1 MLAGMV
7 EHRMVDVNGIR
18 LHVAQEGP
26 REGPLVVLLHGF
38 PESWHSWRHQFGPL
52 AEAGFRVV
60 APDQRG
66 YGRSDRPGDVAS
78 YSILHLVGDVVGLVH
93 ALGEERAF
101 VVGHDWGAPVAWH
114 TALLRPDVVRG
125 VAGLSVPPPFR
136 GEEPPLRAM
145 RERFGGR
152 FYWNY
157 FELPGVADAEFA
169 RDTRGSLRRL
179 LYSASGDAPD
189 AGRPEGALVDLDRGW
204 LADMTDPEVLP
215 PWLTEED
222 LDELTE
228 SYAEGFTGALNW
240 YRNLDRNWELTAPW
254 HGATVSTPALY
265 VYGDRDLVPSFPGT
279 PELIAKLPQL
289 MPALRRDPV
298 VLPGCGHWTQQ
309 ERPDEV
315 NAALLEFLTGLR
327 D

>member
-1 MLAGMV
+1 MI
-7 EHRMVDVNGIR
+7 DVNGIQ
-18 LHVAQEGP
+18 LHIAEQG
-26 REGPLVVLLHGF
+26 EGPLVVLLHGF

-66 YGRSDRPGDVAS
+66 YGGSDRPEDVS
-78 YSILHLVGDVVGLVH
+78 EYSIFHLVGDVVGLIH

-136 GEEPPLRAM
+136 GAQPPLKTM
-145 RERFGGR
+145 RERFGGH

-157 FELPGVADAEFA
+157 FEEPGVADAEFA
-169 RDTRGSLRRL
+169 ADTRTALRKL

-189 AGRPEGALVDLDRGW
+189 AGRPEQALVEDLGRGW
-204 LADMTDPEVLP
+204 LADAPNPEVLP
-215 PWLTEED
+215 DWLTESD
-222 LDELTE
+222 LDTLTE
-228 SYAEGFTGALNW
+228 SFEPGFTGALNW

-254 HGATVSTPALY
+254 QGAVVSPPALY
-265 VYGDRDLVPSFPGT
+265 VYGDRDLVPAFPGT
-279 PELIAKLPQL
+279 PELIEALPRL
-289 MPALRRDPV
+289 MPNLRREPV

-309 ERPDEV
+309 ERPAEV
-315 NAALLEFLTGLR
+315 NKVLIDFLTDLR
-327 D
+327 G

>member
-1 MLAGMV
+1 MI
-7 EHRMVDVNGIR
+7 DVNGIQ
-18 LHVAQEGP
+18 LHIAEQG
-26 REGPLVVLLHGF
+26 EGPLVVLLHGF

-66 YGRSDRPGDVAS
+66 YGGSDRPEDVS
-78 YSILHLVGDVVGLVH
+78 EYSIFHLVGDVVGLIH

-136 GEEPPLRAM
+136 GAQPPLKTM
-145 RERFGGR
+145 RERFGGH

-157 FELPGVADAEFA
+157 FEEPGVADAEFA
-169 RDTRGSLRRL
+169 ADTRTALRKL
-179 LYSASGDAPD
+179 LYSASGDAPG
-189 AGRPEGALVDLDRGW
+189 AGRPEQALVEDLGRGW
-204 LADMTDPEVLP
+204 LADAPNPEVLP
-215 PWLTEED
+215 DWLTESD
-222 LDELTE
+222 LDTLTE
-228 SYAEGFTGALNW
+228 SFEPGFTGALNW

-254 HGATVSTPALY
+254 QGAVVSPPALY
-265 VYGDRDLVPSFPGT
+265 VYGDRDLVPAFPGT
-279 PELIAKLPQL
+279 PELIEALPRL
-289 MPALRRDPV
+289 MPNLRREPV

-309 ERPDEV
+309 ERPAEV
-315 NAALLEFLTGLR
+315 NKVLIDFLTELR
-327 D
+327 G

>member
-1 MLAGMV
+1 MI
-7 EHRMVDVNGIR
+7 DVNGIR
-18 LHVAQEGP
+18 LHIAEQG
-26 REGPLVVLLHGF
+26 EGPLVVLLHGF
-38 PESWHSWRHQFGPL
+38 PESWHSWRHQFAPL
-52 AEAGFRVV
+52 AEAGFRVA

-66 YGRSDRPGDVAS
+66 YGRSDHPEDVAA

-136 GEEPPLRAM
+136 GAQPPLKTM
-145 RERFGGR
+145 RERFGGH

-157 FELPGVADAEFA
+157 FEQPGVAEAEFEA
-169 RDTRGSLRRL
+169 DTRTALRKL

-189 AGRPEGALVDLDRGW
+189 AGRPEQALVEDLDRGW
-204 LADMTDPEVLP
+204 LADAPDPEVLP
-215 PWLTEED
+215 GWLTEED
-222 LDELTE
+222 LDSLTD
-228 SYAEGFTGALNW
+228 SYARGFTGALNW

-254 HGATVSTPALY
+254 QGAVVSPPALY
-265 VYGDRDLVPSFPGT
+265 VYGDRDLVPAFPGT
-279 PELIAKLPQL
+279 PELIEKLPEL
-289 MPALRRDPV
+289 MPNLRRKPL

-309 ERPDEV
+309 ERPAEV
-315 NAALLEFLTGLR
+315 NEALLDFLTELR

>member
-1 MLAGMV
+1 MV
-7 EHRMVDVNGIR
+7 EVNGIR
-18 LHVAQEGP
+18 LHIAEEG
-26 REGPLVVLLHGF
+26 EGPLVVLLHGF

-52 AEAGFRVV
+52 AAAGFRVV

-66 YGRSDRPGDVAS
+66 YGDSDRPEDVAA

-93 ALGEERAF
+93 ALGEETAF

-136 GEEPPLRAM
+136 GERPPLQTM
-145 RERFGGR
+145 QERFGGR

-157 FELPGVADAEFA
+157 FNLPGVADAEFGA
-169 RDTRGSLRRL
+169 DPRSALRRL
-179 LYSASGDAPD
+179 LVGASGDGEG
-189 AGRPEGALVDLDRGW
+189 AGRYEQALVSDPDRGW
-204 LADMTDPEVLP
+204 LADMPDPETLP
-215 PWLTEED
+215 AWLTEAD
-222 LDELTE
+222 LDELAD
-228 SYAEGFTGALNW
+228 SYAKGFTGALNW

-254 HGATVSTPALY
+254 HGARVTPPALY
-265 VYGDRDLVPSFPGT
+265 LYGDKDLVPAFPGT
-279 PELIAKLPQL
+279 PELIEKLPEL
-289 MPALRRDPV
+289 MPNLVRDPI

-309 ERPDEV
+309 ERPNEV
-315 NAALLEFLTGLR
+315 NTALLEFLTGLR

>member
-1 MLAGMV
+1 MI
-7 EHRMVDVNGIR
+7 DVNGIR
-18 LHVAQEGP
+18 LHIAEQG
-26 REGPLVVLLHGF
+26 EGPLVVLLHGF
-38 PESWHSWRHQFGPL
+38 PESWHSWRHQFAPL

-66 YGRSDRPGDVAS
+66 YGRSDHPEDVDA
-78 YSILHLVGDVVGLVH
+78 YTILHLVGDVVGLVH

-136 GEEPPLRAM
+136 GSQPPLTTM
-145 RERFGGR
+145 RKRFGGH

-157 FELPGVADAEFA
+157 FEQPGVAEAEFEA
-169 RDTRGSLRRL
+169 DTRTALRKL
-179 LYSASGDAPD
+179 LYSASGDAPG
-189 AGRPEGALVDLDRGW
+189 AGRPEQALVEDLERGW
-204 LADMTDPEVLP
+204 LADAPDPEVLP
-215 PWLTEED
+215 GWLTEED
-222 LDELTE
+222 LDALTD
-228 SYAEGFTGALNW
+228 SFARGFTGALNW

-254 HGATVSTPALY
+254 QGAVVSPPALY
-265 VYGDRDLVPSFPGT
+265 VYGDRDLVPAFPGT
-279 PELIAKLPQL
+279 PELIEKLPEL
-289 MPALRRDPV
+289 MPDLRRKPL

-309 ERPDEV
+309 ERPAEV
-315 NAALLEFLTGLR
+315 NEALLGFLTELR

>member
-1 MLAGMV
+1 MV
-7 EHRMVDVNGIR
+7 EHRMLDVNGIR
-18 LHVAQEGP
+18 LHIAEEG
-26 REGPLVVLLHGF
+26 EGPLVVLLHGF

-52 AEAGFRVV
+52 AAAGFRVV

-66 YGRSDRPGDVAS
+66 YGASDHPEDVSA

-136 GEEPPLRAM
+136 GERPPLAAM
-145 RERFGGR
+145 QERFDGH
-152 FYWNY
+152 FYWNW
-157 FELPGVADAEFA
+157 FNLPGVADAEFA
-169 RDTRGSLRRL
+169 KDPRSTLRRL
-179 LYSASGDAPD
+179 LVGASGDRPG
-189 AGRPEGALVDLDRGW
+189 AGGYEQALVTDLDRGW
-204 LADMTDPEVLP
+204 LADMPDPEVLP
-215 PWLTEED
+215 GWLTEQD

-228 SYAEGFTGALNW
+228 SYAKGFTGALNW

-254 HGATVSTPALY
+254 HGARVTPPALY
-265 VYGDRDLVPSFPGT
+265 LYGDRDLVPAFPGT
-279 PELIAKLPQL
+279 PELIERLPRL
-289 MPALRRDPV
+289 MPNLVRDPV
-298 VLPGCGHWTQQ
+298 LLPGCGHWTQQ

-315 NAALLEFLTGLR
+315 NAALVDFLTGLR

>member
-1 MLAGMV
+1 MV

-18 LHVAQEGP
+18 LHIAEEG
-26 REGPLVVLLHGF
+26 EGPLVVLLHGF

-52 AEAGFRVV
+52 AAAGFRVV

-66 YGRSDRPGDVAS
+66 YGASDHPEDVSA

-93 ALGEERAF
+93 ALGEETAF

-136 GEEPPLRAM
+136 GERPPLQAM

-157 FELPGVADAEFA
+157 FNLPGVADAEFGA
-169 RDTRGSLRRL
+169 DPRSALRRL
-179 LYSASGDAPD
+179 LVGASGDGEGG
-189 AGRPEGALVDLDRGW
+189 GRYEQALVTDPDRGW
-204 LADMTDPEVLP
+204 LADMPDPEVLP
-215 PWLTEED
+215 AWLTEAD
-222 LDELTE
+222 LDELAD
-228 SYAEGFTGALNW
+228 SYAKGFTGALNW

-254 HGATVSTPALY
+254 HGARVTPPALY
-265 VYGDRDLVPSFPGT
+265 VYGDRDLVPAFPGT
-279 PELIAKLPQL
+279 PELIERLPEL
-289 MPALRRDPV
+289 MPNLVRDPV
-298 VLPGCGHWTQQ
+298 LLPGCGHWTQQ

-315 NAALLEFLTGLR
+315 NALLVEFLTGLR

>member
-1 MLAGMV
+1 MI
-7 EHRMVDVNGIR
+7 DVNGIR
-18 LHVAQEGP
+18 LHIAEQG
-26 REGPLVVLLHGF
+26 EGPLVVLLHGF

-66 YGRSDRPGDVAS
+66 YGRSDHPEDVAA

-136 GEEPPLRAM
+136 GAQPPLRTM

-157 FELPGVADAEFA
+157 FEEPGVAEAEFTA
-169 RDTRGSLRRL
+169 DTRATLRKL

-189 AGRPEGALVDLDRGW
+189 AGRPEQALVDLDRGW
-204 LADMTDPEVLP
+204 LADAPDPEVLP
-215 PWLTEED
+215 GWLTEED
-222 LDELTE
+222 LDALTD
-228 SYAEGFTGALNW
+228 SYARGFTGALNW

-254 HGATVSTPALY
+254 QGAVVSPPALY
-265 VYGDRDLVPSFPGT
+265 VYGDRDLVPAFPGT
-279 PELIAKLPQL
+279 PELIEKLPGL
-289 MPALRRDPV
+289 MPDLRRKPL

-309 ERPDEV
+309 ERPAEV
-315 NAALLEFLTGLR
+315 NEALLDFLTELR

>member
-1 MLAGMV
+1 MI
-7 EHRMVDVNGIR
+7 DVNGIR
-18 LHVAQEGP
+18 LHIAEQG
-26 REGPLVVLLHGF
+26 EGPLVVLLHGF

-66 YGRSDRPGDVAS
+66 YGRSDHPEDVAA

-136 GEEPPLRAM
+136 GAQPPLRTM
-145 RERFGGR
+145 RERFGGH

-157 FELPGVADAEFA
+157 FEQPGIAEAEFEA
-169 RDTRGSLRRL
+169 DTRAALRKL
-179 LYSASGDAPD
+179 LYSASGDAPG
-189 AGRPEGALVDLDRGW
+189 AGRPEQALVEDPERGW
-204 LADMTDPEVLP
+204 LADAPDPEVLP
-215 PWLTEED
+215 GWLTEED
-222 LDELTE
+222 LDALTD
-228 SYAEGFTGALNW
+228 SYARGFTGALNW

-254 HGATVSTPALY
+254 QGAAVSPPALY
-265 VYGDRDLVPSFPGT
+265 VYGDRDLVPAFPGT
-279 PELIAKLPQL
+279 PELIEKLPEL
-289 MPALRRDPV
+289 MPDLRRKPI

-309 ERPDEV
+309 ERPAEV
-315 NAALLEFLTGLR
+315 NEALLDFLTELR
-327 D
+327 G

>member
-1 MLAGMV
+1 MI
-7 EHRMVDVNGIR
+7 DVNGIQ
-18 LHVAQEGP
+18 LHIAEQG
-26 REGPLVVLLHGF
+26 EGPLVVLLHGF

-66 YGRSDRPGDVAS
+66 YGGSDRPEDVS
-78 YSILHLVGDVVGLVH
+78 EYSIFHLVGDVVGLIH
-93 ALGEERAF
+93 ALGEEQAF

-136 GEEPPLRAM
+136 GGQPPLKTM
-145 RERFGGR
+145 RERFGGH

-157 FELPGVADAEFA
+157 FEEPGVADAEFGA
-169 RDTRGSLRRL
+169 DTRTALRKL

-189 AGRPEGALVDLDRGW
+189 AGRPEQALVEDLGRGW
-204 LADMTDPEVLP
+204 LADAPNPDVLP
-215 PWLTEED
+215 DWLTEAD
-222 LDELTE
+222 LDTLTE
-228 SYAEGFTGALNW
+228 SFEPGFTGALNW

-254 HGATVSTPALY
+254 QGAVVSSPALY
-265 VYGDRDLVPSFPGT
+265 VYGDRDLVPAFPGT
-279 PELIAKLPQL
+279 PELIEALPEL
-289 MPALRRDPV
+289 LPDLRRKPV

-309 ERPDEV
+309 ERPAEV
-315 NAALLEFLTGLR
+315 NEVLIDFLTELR
-327 D
+327 G